1 MKRNLALH
9 LAQSML
15 LSAILILS
23 ASCEQHSK
31 QPEEALRHK
40 HSINN
45 DSGSHSPHKSDCPQG
60 DCHKTHAVDDEPN
73 QNETRR
79 QDQVIERQVDQ
90 VEGEA
95 EAPLE
100 QEEEGTSTAEPRP
113 NLQFS
118 PCGCVAFLNDLLDDI
133 LDENRRQDD
142 VVQDLER
149 TYAKEIQQCDQILQG
164 ASEESFTPC
173 QALKRELSR
182 RVGDSDVA
190 EPTGDEG
197 LEEGAKFEEKIAE
210 PRAVESVSNDWSN
223 EKPVVPLG
231 SAL

>member
-1 MKRNLALH
+1 M
-9 LAQSML
+9 
-15 LSAILILS
+15 
-23 ASCEQHSK
+23 
-31 QPEEALRHK
+31 
-40 HSINN
+40 
-45 DSGSHSPHKSDCPQG
+45 
-60 DCHKTHAVDDEPN
+60 
-73 QNETRR
+73 
-79 QDQVIERQVDQ
+79 
-90 VEGEA
+90 EGVA